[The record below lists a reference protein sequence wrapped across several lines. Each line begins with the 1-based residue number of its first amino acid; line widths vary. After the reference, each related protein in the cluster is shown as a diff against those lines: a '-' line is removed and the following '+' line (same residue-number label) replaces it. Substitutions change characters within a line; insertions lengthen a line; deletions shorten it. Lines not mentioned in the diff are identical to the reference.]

1 MATDPSLRGGQQSRR
16 KSGNEPGRGW
26 PEKNG
31 GPNGGGSFTAS
42 SQDIHRTLPHSIEA
56 EQGVLG
62 SMLISPREIIAE
74 CVEKINEEYFYVPAH
89 QTIYVVLVELWNA
102 GQGIDLITFTQ
113 VLRDRNLLETVGG
126 AAAVTS
132 LFTFV
137 PTAANVTYYLE
148 IVREKYILRQIIA
161 ACTESVRRSFEEQ
174 DEVHNLLDEVEQKI
188 FSVGEDR
195 FKGQVLTMKDQVM
208 EAIEAIEHLYER
220 RGGITGISTG
230 FAELDRMTNGLH
242 ESEMIVI
249 AARPS
254 MGKCLTSDS
263 EITLADGSIAT
274 IEEIVRGQRARL
286 LTLGAD
292 WRFRFIEPSAFVDDG
307 IKPVYHVV
315 TRLGR
320 SIETTLAH
328 PFLSFSGWT
337 KLEDLKPGMQIAVPR
352 ALRVFGEESCRDC
365 EIKLLAYLIGDGC
378 LTDTTPEFTNGNPRL
393 RADFAEAAREFG
405 DLSVREDTSANTRT
419 PSLHVAKDRTSLTR
433 QRQEFGR
440 RLRLIVKSHSRSA
453 DAIARAA
460 GVLPSS
466 LSQWASGRVAPGAKA
481 LERLCTALGVSVTE
495 LLPNGLAAISRN
507 ARNPLTLWLARLG
520 LWEKG
525 AHAKHVPPFVFRLKR
540 EAIALFLNRLF
551 ATDGWATL
559 LASGQIQLGYSS
571 VSARLIRQ
579 IQHLLLRFGVI
590 VSIRHRQVKYG
601 SGQRSAWQLDITD
614 ADSIKTFAA
623 NIGIF
628 GKEDAVER
636 CRAAAARKRPHTNRD
651 LIPPQVW
658 AHLAKAKGSRSW
670 AAVARS
676 AGFAAFSN
684 IHVGRRALS
693 RRRLAAL
700 AAAVEDGA
708 LEQLAT
714 SDVYWDTIVSIMP
727 AGEKQVYDLTIRDTH
742 NFVANDICVHNTA
755 LAMNI
760 AEHVAINEKLPVAV
774 FSLEMSSQQLVQRLL
789 CSRARVNLQKV
800 RDGFLAER
808 DFPSLTAAASK
819 LAEAQIFIDDSA
831 SLSILELRAKARRLK
846 AQKDIKLIVVD
857 YLQLLRSTTRRAQ
870 DNRQLEISEIS
881 SGLKG
886 LAKELKVPVLVLA
899 QLNRQPEART
909 GGKPR
914 LSDLR
919 ESGSIE
925 QDADLVGLLVRPE
938 IYEEDEDARAEKAGE
953 AELIIAKQRNGPV
966 GEVSLTFLKE
976 FTRFEDRAR
985 NVPEPM

>member
-1 MATDPSLRGGQQSRR
+1 LATDPSVRGGQQSR
-16 KSGNEPGRGW
+16 KKAGNEPGRGW
-26 PEKNG
+26 PQQNG
-31 GPNGGGSFTAS
+31 GPNGGGSLTGS
-42 SQDIHRTLPHSIEA
+42 SFDIHNRTLPHSIEA

-74 CVEKINEEYFYVPAH
+74 CVEKINENYFYVPAH
-89 QTIYVVLVELWNA
+89 QTIYLVLVELWNA

-148 IVREKYILRQIIA
+148 IVRDKYILRQIIA

-208 EAIEAIEHLYER
+208 EAIEAIEQLYER

-242 ESEMIVI
+242 EAEMIVI

-254 MGKCLTSDS
+254 MGK
-263 EITLADGSIAT
+263 
-274 IEEIVRGQRARL
+274 
-286 LTLGAD
+286 
-292 WRFRFIEPSAFVDDG
+292 
-307 IKPVYHVV
+307 
-315 TRLGR
+315 
-320 SIETTLAH
+320 
-328 PFLSFSGWT
+328 
-337 KLEDLKPGMQIAVPR
+337 
-352 ALRVFGEESCRDC
+352 
-365 EIKLLAYLIGDGC
+365 
-378 LTDTTPEFTNGNPRL
+378 
-393 RADFAEAAREFG
+393 
-405 DLSVREDTSANTRT
+405 
-419 PSLHVAKDRTSLTR
+419 
-433 QRQEFGR
+433 
-440 RLRLIVKSHSRSA
+440 
-453 DAIARAA
+453 
-460 GVLPSS
+460 
-466 LSQWASGRVAPGAKA
+466 
-481 LERLCTALGVSVTE
+481 
-495 LLPNGLAAISRN
+495 
-507 ARNPLTLWLARLG
+507 
-520 LWEKG
+520 
-525 AHAKHVPPFVFRLKR
+525 
-540 EAIALFLNRLF
+540 
-551 ATDGWATL
+551 
-559 LASGQIQLGYSS
+559 
-571 VSARLIRQ
+571 
-579 IQHLLLRFGVI
+579 
-590 VSIRHRQVKYG
+590 
-601 SGQRSAWQLDITD
+601 
-614 ADSIKTFAA
+614 
-623 NIGIF
+623 
-628 GKEDAVER
+628 
-636 CRAAAARKRPHTNRD
+636 
-651 LIPPQVW
+651 
-658 AHLAKAKGSRSW
+658 
-670 AAVARS
+670 
-676 AGFAAFSN
+676 
-684 IHVGRRALS
+684 
-693 RRRLAAL
+693 
-700 AAAVEDGA
+700 
-708 LEQLAT
+708 
-714 SDVYWDTIVSIMP
+714 
-727 AGEKQVYDLTIRDTH
+727 
-742 NFVANDICVHNTA
+742 TA

-886 LAKELKVPVLVLA
+886 LAKELKVPVVVLA

-966 GEVSLTFLKE
+966 GEIALTFLKE

-985 NVPEPM
+985 NVAEPL

>member
-1 MATDPSLRGGQQSRR
+1 MATQPSSRTGEQPR
-16 KSGNEPGRGW
+16 RESGNAPGRGW

-89 QTIYVVLVELWNA
+89 QTVYVVLVELWNA

-113 VLRDRNLLETVGG
+113 VLRDRNVLETVGG
-126 AAAVTS
+126 AAFITS

-148 IVREKYILRQIIA
+148 IVRDKYILRQIIA

-174 DEVHNLLDEVEQKI
+174 DEVNNLLDEVEQKI

-195 FKGQVLTMKDQVM
+195 FKGHVLTMKDQVM
-208 EAIEAIEHLYER
+208 EAIEAIEQLYER

-254 MGKCLTSDS
+254 MGK
-263 EITLADGSIAT
+263 
-274 IEEIVRGQRARL
+274 
-286 LTLGAD
+286 
-292 WRFRFIEPSAFVDDG
+292 
-307 IKPVYHVV
+307 
-315 TRLGR
+315 
-320 SIETTLAH
+320 
-328 PFLSFSGWT
+328 
-337 KLEDLKPGMQIAVPR
+337 
-352 ALRVFGEESCRDC
+352 
-365 EIKLLAYLIGDGC
+365 
-378 LTDTTPEFTNGNPRL
+378 
-393 RADFAEAAREFG
+393 
-405 DLSVREDTSANTRT
+405 
-419 PSLHVAKDRTSLTR
+419 
-433 QRQEFGR
+433 
-440 RLRLIVKSHSRSA
+440 
-453 DAIARAA
+453 
-460 GVLPSS
+460 
-466 LSQWASGRVAPGAKA
+466 
-481 LERLCTALGVSVTE
+481 
-495 LLPNGLAAISRN
+495 
-507 ARNPLTLWLARLG
+507 
-520 LWEKG
+520 
-525 AHAKHVPPFVFRLKR
+525 
-540 EAIALFLNRLF
+540 
-551 ATDGWATL
+551 
-559 LASGQIQLGYSS
+559 
-571 VSARLIRQ
+571 
-579 IQHLLLRFGVI
+579 
-590 VSIRHRQVKYG
+590 
-601 SGQRSAWQLDITD
+601 
-614 ADSIKTFAA
+614 
-623 NIGIF
+623 
-628 GKEDAVER
+628 
-636 CRAAAARKRPHTNRD
+636 
-651 LIPPQVW
+651 
-658 AHLAKAKGSRSW
+658 
-670 AAVARS
+670 
-676 AGFAAFSN
+676 
-684 IHVGRRALS
+684 
-693 RRRLAAL
+693 
-700 AAAVEDGA
+700 
-708 LEQLAT
+708 
-714 SDVYWDTIVSIMP
+714 
-727 AGEKQVYDLTIRDTH
+727 
-742 NFVANDICVHNTA
+742 TA

-760 AEHVAINEKLPVAV
+760 TEHVAINEKLPVAV

-831 SLSILELRAKARRLK
+831 GLSILELRAKARRLK

-881 SGLKG
+881 AGLKG
-886 LAKELKVPVLVLA
+886 LAKELKIPIIVIA

-966 GEVSLTFLKE
+966 GEIALTFLKE

-985 NVPEPM
+985 NVSEPA